1 MSVVVSFEKGL
12 GLKTVVELARIFN
25 DDCNYYNYDGNSE
38 DF

>member
-25 DDCNYYNYDGNSE
+25 ACNYYNYDGNSE